1 MIKKYMRPLLL
12 LLLVCMVGFGGLNIY
27 HTIAYLTDED
37 HTSPNRF
44 TFANVDITLN
54 EDFRPPSMTSE
65 GMNSYVKKVWFT
77 NDGTTGAFARVNLQL
92 SSDDVAG
99 ITEVS
104 GDGGKTWYS
113 WNDYKN
119 HLPSGWIYQSS
130 GTLGGYYYY
139 TKALAVNEQTVPLLT
154 NVRTNFKG
162 NGVNRKTSDVNKTV
176 RGYDIF
182 VYVEGLQ
189 QKSLD
194 ASKTHT
200 SYSDAWTAFLNK
212 KS

>member
-1 MIKKYMRPLLL
+1 MIKKLRAV
-12 LLLVCMVGFGGLNIY
+12 LLVLLVSLIGFGGLNVY
-27 HTIAYLTDED
+27 HTVAYLTDND
-37 HTSPNRF
+37 FANPNKF

-54 EDFRPPSMTSE
+54 EDFDAPTVAA
-65 GMNSYVKKVWFT
+65 GTNSYTKKVWFT
-77 NDGTTGAFARVNLQL
+77 NDGTTSAFARANMQL
-92 SSDDVAG
+92 SNDDVANV
-99 ITEVS
+99 TEVS

-119 HLPSGWIYQSS
+119 HLPSGWVYESG

-139 TKALAVNEQTVPLLT
+139 TKGLAVGASTSALIT
-154 NVRTNFKG
+154 NVRTTFKS
-162 NGVNRKTSDVNKTV
+162 NDVNRKTQDINKTA
-176 RGYDIF
+176 RGYDIY

-212 KS
+212 KG